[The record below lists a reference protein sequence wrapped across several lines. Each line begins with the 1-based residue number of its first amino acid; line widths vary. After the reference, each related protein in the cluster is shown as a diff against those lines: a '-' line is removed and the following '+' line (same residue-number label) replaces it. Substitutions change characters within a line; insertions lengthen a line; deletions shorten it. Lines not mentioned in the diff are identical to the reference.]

1 MPQKKNA
8 SAKSAA
14 TADPGDPGIVLF
26 QGPAPV
32 ARPGTVQLHSFGSV
46 MDKVF
51 GRTVQDV
58 KADFDKVS
66 AQLDAI
72 LAGAFAK
79 VTSGMKMD
87 EVEISLGFTGEGKL
101 AFIAQAGVEASVKVT
116 FRRA

>member
-1 MPQKKNA
+1 MLMKKKIAPKTVKGTDLNA
-8 SAKSAA
+8 
-14 TADPGDPGIVLF
+14 PEIVVF
-26 QGPAPV
+26 HAPKPV
-32 ARPGTVQLHSFGSV
+32 AGPGTVQLHSFGSV

-87 EVEISLGFTGEGKL
+87 EVEISLGFTAEGKL